1 MPTNRLGLVIALGL
15 LFVLPTN
22 ASADGDVF
30 ADLTLDAALAKA
42 GETDKMVV
50 IDFYAT
56 WCGPCKMMDKD
67 TWPHKDVVAW
77 VEKNAILI
85 KVDVDK
91 EETVAKE
98 FNITAMPTVVFLK
111 ADKSEIS
118 RFVGG
123 YLATEFVSFAN
134 KVLSG
139 DAPPPGAA
147 PSGGDSQGRD
157 RGRNSRASQA
167 TVAKIPTMGG
177 LSSEKGYWRWIAMF
191 ALAAVVCVS
200 CFKNPKR
207 SHNN

>member
-1 MPTNRLGLVIALGL
+1 MRTTRLGLVIALGL
-15 LFVLPTN
+15 LFVLPIE
-22 ASADGDVF
+22 ASADGDIF
-30 ADLTLDAALAKA
+30 ADLSLEAALAKA

-50 IDFYAT
+50 VDFFAT
-56 WCGPCKMMDKD
+56 WCGPCKMMDKE
-67 TWPHKDVVAW
+67 TWPQEDVVAW
-77 VEKNAILI
+77 VGKHAILI

-91 EETVAKE
+91 EEAVAKD

-123 YLATEFVSFAN
+123 YPASEFISFAN

-139 DAPPPGAA
+139 DAPAPGAA
-147 PSGGDSQGRD
+147 PSGGDFEDRD
-157 RGRNSRASQA
+157 RGRNARASQA
-167 TVAKIPTMGG
+167 TVAKIPTMSG
-177 LSSEKGYWRWIAMF
+177 LSSEKAYWRWIAMF

>member
-1 MPTNRLGLVIALGL
+1 MPTNRTGLVIALGL

-50 IDFYAT
+50 VDFYAT
-56 WCGPCKMMDKD
+56 WCGPCKMMDKE
-67 TWPHKDVVAW
+67 TWPQEDVVAW

-85 KVDVDK
+85 KVDVDI
-91 EETVAKE
+91 EEAVAKE

-123 YLATEFVSFAN
+123 YPATEFVSFAN

-147 PSGGDSQGRD
+147 PSGGDFSG
-157 RGRNSRASQA
+157 RGRNAPSSQA

-177 LSSEKGYWRWIAMF
+177 LSSDKAYLRWIALF

>member
-1 MPTNRLGLVIALGL
+1 MRTNRLGLVIALGL
-15 LFVLPTN
+15 LFVLPTK
-22 ASADGDVF
+22 ASADGDIF
-30 ADLTLDAALAKA
+30 ADLTLEAALAKA

-50 IDFYAT
+50 LDFFAT
-56 WCGPCKMMDKD
+56 WCPPCVQMDKE

-91 EETVAKE
+91 EKAVAE
-98 FNITAMPTVVFLK
+98 QFNITAMPTIVFLK

-118 RFVGG
+118 RFVDF
-123 YLATEFVSFAN
+123 YTATQFVSFGN

-147 PSGGDSQGRD
+147 PSGGGSQGRD
-157 RGRNSRASQA
+157 RGRNAPASQTA
-167 TVAKIPTMGG
+167 VAKIPTMGG
-177 LSSEKGYWRWIAMF
+177 LNSEKAYWRWIAMF

>member
-1 MPTNRLGLVIALGL
+1 MPTTRLGLVIALGL
-15 LFVLPTN
+15 LFVLPTR
-22 ASADGDVF
+22 ASADGDIF
-30 ADLTLDAALAKA
+30 ADLTLEAALAKA

-50 IDFYAT
+50 IDFFAT
-56 WCGPCKMMDKD
+56 WCGPCKQMDKD
-67 TWPHKDVVAW
+67 TWPDEDVVAW
-77 VEKNAILI
+77 VEKHAILI

-91 EETVAKE
+91 EEAVAKE

-123 YLATEFVSFAN
+123 YPASEFISFGD

-139 DAPPPGAA
+139 DAPPPGGASTGGESRDWERNA
-147 PSGGDSQGRD
+147 P
-157 RGRNSRASQA
+157 ASQA
-167 TVAKIPTMGG
+167 AVANIPVIGG
-177 LSSEKGYWRWIAMF
+177 LGSEKAYWRWIAMF
-191 ALAAVVCVS
+191 AFAAVVCMS

>member
-1 MPTNRLGLVIALGL
+1 MQTNRLGFVIALGL
-15 LFVLPTN
+15 LFVLPTQ
-22 ASADGDVF
+22 ASADGDIF
-30 ADLTLDAALAKA
+30 ADLSLEAALAKA

-50 IDFYAT
+50 LDFFAT
-56 WCGPCKMMDKD
+56 WCGPCIQMDKE

-77 VEKNAILI
+77 VGKHAILI
-85 KVDVDK
+85 KIDVDK
-91 EETVAKE
+91 EEAVAKE
-98 FNITAMPTVVFLK
+98 FNVTAMPTVVFLK

-123 YLATEFVSFAN
+123 YPASEFVSFGN

-147 PSGGDSQGRD
+147 PSGGDFSS
-157 RGRNSRASQA
+157 RGRNAPASQA
-167 TVAKIPTMGG
+167 AVAKIPTMGG
-177 LSSEKGYWRWIAMF
+177 LSSDKAYLRWIAMF

>member
-1 MPTNRLGLVIALGL
+1 MRTNRFGLVIALGL
-15 LFVLPTN
+15 LFVLPTM
-22 ASADGDVF
+22 ASADGGVF
-30 ADLTLDAALAKA
+30 ADLTLEAALAKA

-50 IDFYAT
+50 IDFFAT
-56 WCGPCKMMDKD
+56 WCGPCKVMDKE

-85 KVDVDK
+85 KVDVDI
-91 EETVAKE
+91 EEAVAKE

-118 RFVGG
+118 RFVDA
-123 YLATEFVSFAN
+123 YSATQFVSFGN

-147 PSGGDSQGRD
+147 PSGGDFQGRD
-157 RGRNSRASQA
+157 RGRNAPASQA
-167 TVAKIPTMGG
+167 TVAKIPTMSG
-177 LSSEKGYWRWIAMF
+177 LSSDKAYLRWIALF

>member
-1 MPTNRLGLVIALGL
+1 MQTNRLGFVIALGL
-15 LFVLPTN
+15 LFVLPTQ
-22 ASADGDVF
+22 ASADGDIF
-30 ADLTLDAALAKA
+30 ADLSLEAALAKA
-42 GETDKMVV
+42 GEADKMVV
-50 IDFYAT
+50 LNFFAT
-56 WCGPCKMMDKD
+56 WCGPCIQMDKE

-77 VEKNAILI
+77 VGKHAILI
-85 KVDVDK
+85 KIDVDK
-91 EETVAKE
+91 DEAVAKE
-98 FNITAMPTVVFLK
+98 FNVVAMPTVVFLK

-123 YLATEFVSFAN
+123 YLASEFVSFGN

-147 PSGGDSQGRD
+147 PSGGDFRSS
-157 RGRNSRASQA
+157 GRNAPASQA

-177 LSSEKGYWRWIAMF
+177 LDTEKAYLRWITLF

>member
-1 MPTNRLGLVIALGL
+1 MRTNRLGLIIALGL
-15 LFVLPTN
+15 LFVLPIE
-22 ASADGDVF
+22 ASADGDIF
-30 ADLTLDAALAKA
+30 ADLTLEAALAKA

-50 IDFYAT
+50 VDFFAT
-56 WCGPCKMMDKD
+56 WCGPCKMMDKE
-67 TWPHKDVVAW
+67 TWPQEDVVAW
-77 VEKNAILI
+77 VGKHAILI

-91 EETVAKE
+91 EEAVAKD

-123 YLATEFVSFAN
+123 YPASEFISFAN

-139 DAPPPGAA
+139 DAPAPGAA
-147 PSGGDSQGRD
+147 PSGGDFEDRD
-157 RGRNSRASQA
+157 RGRNARASQA
-167 TVAKIPTMGG
+167 TVAKIPTMSG
-177 LSSEKGYWRWIAMF
+177 LSSEKAYWRWIAMF

>member
-1 MPTNRLGLVIALGL
+1 MPTTRLGLVIALGL
-15 LFVLPTN
+15 LFVLPTR
-22 ASADGDVF
+22 ASADGDIF
-30 ADLTLDAALAKA
+30 ADLTLEAALAKA

-50 IDFYAT
+50 IDFFAT
-56 WCGPCKMMDKD
+56 WCGPCKQMDKD
-67 TWPHKDVVAW
+67 TWPHEDVVAW
-77 VEKNAILI
+77 VEKHAILI

-91 EETVAKE
+91 EEAVAKE

-118 RFVGG
+118 RFVDA
-123 YLATEFVSFAN
+123 YSATQFVSFGN

-147 PSGGDSQGRD
+147 PSGGDTQGRD
-157 RGRNSRASQA
+157 RGRNAPASQA
-167 TVAKIPTMGG
+167 AVAKIPTMSSLG
-177 LSSEKGYWRWIAMF
+177 SEKAYWRWIAMF
-191 ALAAVVCVS
+191 AFAAVVCMS

>member
-1 MPTNRLGLVIALGL
+1 MQTNRLGFVIALGL
-15 LFVLPTN
+15 LFVLPTQ
-22 ASADGDVF
+22 ASADGDIF
-30 ADLTLDAALAKA
+30 ADLSLEAAVAKA

-50 IDFYAT
+50 LDFFAT
-56 WCGPCKMMDKD
+56 WCGPCIQMDKE

-91 EETVAKE
+91 EEAVAKE

-123 YLATEFVSFAN
+123 YPASEFVSFGN

-139 DAPPPGAA
+139 DAPPPGGAS
-147 PSGGDSQGRD
+147 SGGDFSSS
-157 RGRNSRASQA
+157 GRNAPASQA
-167 TVAKIPTMGG
+167 AVAKIPTMGG
-177 LSSEKGYWRWIAMF
+177 LDTEKAYLRWITLF

>member
-15 LFVLPTN
+15 LFVLPTIV
-22 ASADGDVF
+22 SADGDVF
-30 ADLTLDAALAKA
+30 ADLTLEAALTKA

-50 IDFYAT
+50 IDFFAT
-56 WCGPCKMMDKD
+56 WCGPCKMMDKE

-91 EETVAKE
+91 EVAVAKE
-98 FNITAMPTVVFLK
+98 FNITAMPTIVFLK

-118 RFVGG
+118 RFVDA
-123 YLATEFVSFAN
+123 YSATQFVSFGN

-147 PSGGDSQGRD
+147 PSGGDSRS
-157 RGRNSRASQA
+157 RGRNAPASQTA
-167 TVAKIPTMGG
+167 VAKIPTMSG
-177 LSSEKGYWRWIAMF
+177 LGSEKGYWRWIAMF

>member
-1 MPTNRLGLVIALGL
+1 MRTNRFGLVIALGL
-15 LFVLPTN
+15 LFVLPIN
-22 ASADGDVF
+22 ASADGDIF
-30 ADLTLDAALAKA
+30 ADLTLEAALAKA
-42 GETDKMVV
+42 GETDRMVV
-50 IDFYAT
+50 IDFFAT
-56 WCGPCKMMDKD
+56 WCGPCKMMDKE
-67 TWPHKDVVAW
+67 TWPQEDVVAW
-77 VEKNAILI
+77 VGKHAILI

-91 EETVAKE
+91 EEAIAKE
-98 FNITAMPTVVFLK
+98 FNVIGMPTVVFLK

-123 YLATEFVSFAN
+123 YLATEFVSFSN

-147 PSGGDSQGRD
+147 SSGGDSRD
-157 RGRNSRASQA
+157 RGRNAPASQA

>member
-15 LFVLPTN
+15 LCVSPLK
-22 ASADGDVF
+22 ASADGDIF
-30 ADLTLDAALAKA
+30 ADLTLEAALAKA

-50 IDFYAT
+50 VDFFAT
-56 WCGPCKMMDKD
+56 WCGPCKMMDNE
-67 TWPHKDVVAW
+67 TWPQEDVVAW
-77 VEKNAILI
+77 IGKHAILI

-91 EETVAKE
+91 EEAIARE
-98 FNITAMPTVVFLK
+98 FNVTAMPTVVFLK

-123 YLATEFVSFAN
+123 YPASEFVSFGN

-139 DAPPPGAA
+139 DAPAPGTTV
-147 PSGGDSQGRD
+147 STGDSQNRD
-157 RGRNSRASQA
+157 RGENAPASQ
-167 TVAKIPTMGG
+167 TVVAKIPTMSG
-177 LSSEKGYWRWIAMF
+177 LDTEKAYWRWIAMF
-191 ALAAVVCVS
+191 ALAGVVCVS

>member
-1 MPTNRLGLVIALGL
+1 MRTTRLGLVIALGL
-15 LFVLPTN
+15 LFVLPIE
-22 ASADGDVF
+22 ASADGDIF
-30 ADLTLDAALAKA
+30 ADLTLEAALAKA

-50 IDFYAT
+50 VDFFAT
-56 WCGPCKMMDKD
+56 WCGPCKMMDKE
-67 TWPHKDVVAW
+67 TWPQEDVVAW
-77 VEKNAILI
+77 VGKHAILI

-91 EETVAKE
+91 EEAVAKD

-123 YLATEFVSFAN
+123 YPASEFISFAN

-139 DAPPPGAA
+139 DAPAPGAA
-147 PSGGDSQGRD
+147 PSGGDFEDRD
-157 RGRNSRASQA
+157 RGRNARASQA
-167 TVAKIPTMGG
+167 TVAKIPTMSG
-177 LSSEKGYWRWIAMF
+177 LSSEKAYWRWIAMF

>member
-1 MPTNRLGLVIALGL
+1 MRINRLGLVIALGL
-15 LFVLPTN
+15 LFVLPTK
-22 ASADGDVF
+22 AYADGDIF
-30 ADLTLDAALAKA
+30 ADLTLEAALAKA

-50 IDFYAT
+50 LDFFAT
-56 WCGPCKMMDKD
+56 WCGPCIQMDKE

-91 EETVAKE
+91 EEAVAKE

-123 YLATEFVSFAN
+123 YPASEFVSFAN

-139 DAPPPGAA
+139 DAPPPGGAS
-147 PSGGDSQGRD
+147 SGGDFSS
-157 RGRNSRASQA
+157 RGRNAPASQGA
-167 TVAKIPTMGG
+167 VAKIPTMGG
-177 LSSEKGYWRWIAMF
+177 LSSDKAYLRWIAMF

>member
-1 MPTNRLGLVIALGL
+1 MRTNSLRLVIALGL
-15 LFVLPTN
+15 LFVLPIN
-22 ASADGDVF
+22 ASADGDIF
-30 ADLTLDAALAKA
+30 ADLTLEAALAKA

-50 IDFYAT
+50 IDFFAT
-56 WCGPCKMMDKD
+56 WCAPCKMMDKE
-67 TWPHKDVVAW
+67 TWPHEDVVAW
-77 VEKNAILI
+77 VEKHAILI

-91 EETVAKE
+91 EEALAKE
-98 FNITAMPTVVFLK
+98 FNVTMMPTIVFLK

-118 RFVGG
+118 RMVGG
-123 YLATEFVSFAN
+123 YPATEFVSFGN

-147 PSGGDSQGRD
+147 PSGGDSRS
-157 RGRNSRASQA
+157 RGQKAPASQA
-167 TVAKIPTMGG
+167 AVAKIPTMGG
-177 LSSEKGYWRWIAMF
+177 LESEKGYLRWIAMF

>member
-1 MPTNRLGLVIALGL
+1 MRTNRFGLVLALSV
-15 LFVLPTN
+15 LFVLPIN

-30 ADLTLDAALAKA
+30 ADLTLEAALAKA

-50 IDFYAT
+50 IDFFAD
-56 WCGPCKMMDKD
+56 WCGPCKMMDKE
-67 TWPHKDVVAW
+67 TWPEESVVAW

-91 EETVAKE
+91 EEAVAKE
-98 FNITAMPTVVFLK
+98 FNVTAMPTVVFLK

-123 YLATEFVSFAN
+123 YQASEFVSFGN

-139 DAPPPGAA
+139 DAPPPGGAAGGGGQAA
-147 PSGGDSQGRD
+147 P
-157 RGRNSRASQA
+157 ASQA
-167 TVAKIPTMGG
+167 VVAKIPIMSG
-177 LSSEKGYWRWIAMF
+177 LNSEKGYWRWIAMF

>member
-1 MPTNRLGLVIALGL
+1 MRTNRLGLVIALGL
-15 LFVLPTN
+15 LFVLPTK
-22 ASADGDVF
+22 AYADGDIF
-30 ADLTLDAALAKA
+30 ADLTLEAALAKA

-50 IDFYAT
+50 IDFFAT
-56 WCGPCKMMDKD
+56 WCGPCKQMDKD
-67 TWPHKDVVAW
+67 TWPHEDVVAW
-77 VEKNAILI
+77 VEKHAILI

-91 EETVAKE
+91 EEAVAKE

-118 RFVGG
+118 RFVDA
-123 YLATEFVSFAN
+123 YSATQFVSFGN

-147 PSGGDSQGRD
+147 PSGGDTQGRD
-157 RGRNSRASQA
+157 RGRNAPASQA
-167 TVAKIPTMGG
+167 AVAKIPTMSSLG
-177 LSSEKGYWRWIAMF
+177 SEKAYWRWIAMF

>member
-1 MPTNRLGLVIALGL
+1 MSTNRLGLVISLGL
-15 LFVLPTN
+15 LLVLPTI

-30 ADLTLDAALAKA
+30 ADLTLEAALAKA

-50 IDFYAT
+50 IDFFAT
-56 WCGPCKMMDKD
+56 WCVPCKMMDKE

-77 VEKNAILI
+77 VEKHAILI

-91 EETVAKE
+91 EEALAKE
-98 FNITAMPTVVFLK
+98 FNITGMPTVVFLK

-118 RFVGG
+118 RFSAG
-123 YLATEFVSFAN
+123 YPATEFLSFAN

-147 PSGGDSQGRD
+147 PSGGDSRG
-157 RGRNSRASQA
+157 RGRNASASQTA
-167 TVAKIPTMGG
+167 VAKIPTMGG
-177 LSSEKGYWRWIAMF
+177 LTSEKAYMRWIVMF